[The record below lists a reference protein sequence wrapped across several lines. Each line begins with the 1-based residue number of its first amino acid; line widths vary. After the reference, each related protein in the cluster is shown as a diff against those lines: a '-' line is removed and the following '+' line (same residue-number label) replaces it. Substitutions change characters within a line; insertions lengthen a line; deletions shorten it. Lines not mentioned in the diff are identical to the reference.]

1 MKPSRFRRKNHVL
14 YQEPEVLEQIE
25 KRQSAGGSIM
35 MTEGLGLSGEGCGAA
50 LVKMLQRAIAN
61 TLETN

>member
-1 MKPSRFRRKNHVL
+1 MKPSRFRRKNHVS

-35 MTEGLGLSGEGCGAA
+35 TEVLGLSGEGCGAA
-50 LVKMLQRAIAN
+50 LVKMLQRAMAN

>member
-1 MKPSRFRRKNHVL
+1 MKPSRFRRKNHVS

-35 MTEGLGLSGEGCGAA
+35 TEVLGLSGEGCGAA
-50 LVKMLQRAIAN
+50 LVKMLQQAIAN